1 MKNVISL
8 QNDDVVT
15 WAPAEIFVS
24 GGGGSSLKNSPQ
36 HREKSKEKAP
46 HKENNLAKKAPIYG
60 EKVAKRPA
68 PHIAKIFFFFPGEG
82 RPPTLVPPPPPASAH
97 ELID

>member
-1 MKNVISL
+1 MGARRNFRK
-8 QNDDVVT
+8 
-15 WAPAEIFVS
+15 W

-68 PHIAKIFFFFPGEG
+68 PPYSENFYFFFQE
-82 RPPTLVPPPPPASAH
+82 RDDRLLLSPPPPLRVPMNW
-97 ELID
+97 